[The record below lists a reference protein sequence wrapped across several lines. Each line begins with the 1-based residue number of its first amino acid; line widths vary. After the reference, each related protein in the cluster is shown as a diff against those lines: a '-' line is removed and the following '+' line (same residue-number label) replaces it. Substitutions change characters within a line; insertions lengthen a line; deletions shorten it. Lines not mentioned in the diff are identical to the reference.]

1 MTSAARSAK
10 PAQTVGM
17 SGSKIGPLRW
27 SPPITALVLWP
38 MRVARVI
45 AVLELGGAQL
55 GALRLSLALRAHGI
69 ESRWL
74 AGHAT
79 RKGLALFRAHGVDV
93 EVLGG
98 GPALQYARRR
108 AFAERLAVA
117 LLDEDLVHAH
127 MFGAWWAAAR
137 AVPDGMPLA
146 ASEHNALQWPG
157 RAPARALR
165 EALARVDLFFAHGPA
180 ARSEILA
187 AGFPLERI
195 REGASPIGG
204 TAVSPMHGLPSP
216 RIVFAGR
223 LHPEKGPDLLLD
235 ALARLAEPPPAFLL
249 GAGVM
254 EPELRRR
261 AARLGIGERVHFE
274 GWRDDPA
281 TWIRGASVCVVPSR
295 FDAWSQTAA
304 LAMSLGVPV
313 VGTAV
318 EGLPGVLGDGR
329 GVLVAPED
337 PAALAAAIEGVLS
350 GRLRTD
356 ARAAR
361 LYARGF
367 RPQAV
372 AARYAAAYRD
382 LSASSSLAS
391 AAAAR
396 LSNGVDTRLREA
408 SGIEQPAPASPS
420 A

>member
-1 MTSAARSAK
+1 
-10 PAQTVGM
+10 
-17 SGSKIGPLRW
+17 
-27 SPPITALVLWP
+27 

-45 AVLELGGAQL
+45 AVLEPGGAQL
-55 GALRLSLALRAHGI
+55 GALRLSLALRPQGI

-79 RKGLALFRAHGVDV
+79 REGLALFRARGIEV

-117 LLDEDLVHAH
+117 LREEDVVHAH

-137 AVPDGMPLA
+137 AVPDGLPLA

-157 RAPARALR
+157 RVPARALR

-180 ARSEILA
+180 AREEILA
-187 AGFPLERI
+187 AGLPLERM
-195 REGASPIGG
+195 RAGMSPIDG
-204 TAVSPMHGLPSP
+204 THVSPRRQLPSP

-235 ALARLAEPPPAFLL
+235 ALARLAAPTPTFVL
-249 GAGVM
+249 GAGLM

-261 AARLGIGERVHFE
+261 AERLGIEQHVHFE
-274 GWRDDPA
+274 GWRDEPA
-281 TWIRGASVCVVPSR
+281 SWIAGASVCVVPSR

-337 PAALAAAIEGVLS
+337 PAALADAIEGVLS
-350 GRLRTD
+350 GRLRAD
-356 ARAAR
+356 LRAAR
-361 LYARGF
+361 LYARRF
-367 RPQAV
+367 TPHAV
-372 AARYAAAYRD
+372 AAQYAAAYGD
-382 LSASSSLAS
+382 LCATAGIAGAALA
-391 AAAAR
+391 A
-396 LSNGVDTRLREA
+396 
-408 SGIEQPAPASPS
+408 
-420 A
+420 

>member
-1 MTSAARSAK
+1 
-10 PAQTVGM
+10 
-17 SGSKIGPLRW
+17 
-27 SPPITALVLWP
+27 

-45 AVLELGGAQL
+45 AVLEPGGAQL

-79 RKGLALFRAHGVDV
+79 REGLALFRARGVDV

-108 AFAERLAVA
+108 AFAERLADA
-117 LLDEDLVHAH
+117 LREEDVVHAH

-137 AVPDGMPLA
+137 AVPDGTPLA

-165 EALARVDLFFAHGPA
+165 EALARVDVFFAHGPA
-180 ARSEILA
+180 ARNEILA
-187 AGFPLERI
+187 AGLPPERM
-195 REGASPIGG
+195 RQGMSPIAG
-204 TAVSPMHGLPSP
+204 TGAPPRRRLPSP

-235 ALARLAEPPPAFLL
+235 ALARLAQPPPAFLL
-249 GAGVM
+249 GAGAM

-261 AARLGIGERVHFE
+261 AAHLGISERVHFE

-281 TWIRGASVCVVPSR
+281 NWIAGASVCVVPSR

-337 PAALAAAIEGVLS
+337 PAALADAIAGVLS
-350 GRLRTD
+350 GRLRPD
-356 ARAAR
+356 LRAAR
-361 LYARGF
+361 RYARGF
-367 RPQAV
+367 RPEVV

-382 LSASSSLAS
+382 LCATSGTVSAS
-391 AAAAR
+391 AAA
-396 LSNGVDTRLREA
+396 
-408 SGIEQPAPASPS
+408 
-420 A
+420 

>member
-1 MTSAARSAK
+1 
-10 PAQTVGM
+10 
-17 SGSKIGPLRW
+17 
-27 SPPITALVLWP
+27 

-45 AVLELGGAQL
+45 AVLEPGGAQL
-55 GALRLSLALRAHGI
+55 GALRLSLALRVHGI

-79 RKGLALFRAHGVDV
+79 REGLALFRTRGVDV

-117 LLDEDLVHAH
+117 LRDEDVVHAH

-137 AVPDGMPLA
+137 AVPDGVPLA

-180 ARSEILA
+180 ARAEILA
-187 AGFPLERI
+187 AGLPPERMH
-195 REGASPIGG
+195 EGSSPIAG
-204 TAVSPMHGLPSP
+204 TRVSPLRRLPSP

-249 GAGVM
+249 GTGVL

-261 AARLGIGERVHFE
+261 VARLGIQERVRFE
-274 GWRDDPA
+274 GWRDDPES
-281 TWIRGASVCVVPSR
+281 WIKGASVCVVPSR
-295 FDAWSQTAA
+295 FDAWSQTAV

-329 GVLVAPED
+329 GLLVAPED
-337 PAALAAAIEGVLS
+337 PAALADAIEGVLS

-356 ARAAR
+356 VRTAHR
-361 LYARGF
+361 YARGF

-382 LSASSSLAS
+382 LCAASRTVN
-391 AAAAR
+391 AAAA
-396 LSNGVDTRLREA
+396 
-408 SGIEQPAPASPS
+408 
-420 A
+420 

>member
-1 MTSAARSAK
+1 MA
-10 PAQTVGM
+10 
-17 SGSKIGPLRW
+17 
-27 SPPITALVLWP
+27 
-38 MRVARVI
+38 
-45 AVLELGGAQL
+45 
-55 GALRLSLALRAHGI
+55 
-69 ESRWL
+69 
-74 AGHAT
+74 
-79 RKGLALFRAHGVDV
+79 
-93 EVLGG
+93 
-98 GPALQYARRR
+98 
-108 AFAERLAVA
+108 
-117 LLDEDLVHAH
+117 
-127 MFGAWWAAAR
+127 
-137 AVPDGMPLA
+137 LA

-165 EALARVDLFFAHGPA
+165 EALARVDLFFAHGHA

-187 AGFPLERI
+187 AGLPLARMC
-195 REGASPIGG
+195 EGISPIAG
-204 TAVSPMHGLPSP
+204 TAVSPMPGLPSP

-249 GAGVM
+249 GAGAM

-261 AARLGIGERVHFE
+261 AARLGIAGRVHFE

-281 TWIRGASVCVVPSR
+281 AWIAGASVCVVPSR

-304 LAMSLGVPV
+304 LAMGLGVPV
-313 VGTAV
+313 VATAV

-356 ARAAR
+356 VRAAH

-372 AARYAAAYRD
+372 AALRRRLSRPVRD
-382 LSASSSLAS
+382 LRRGERRSG
-391 AAAAR
+391 R
-396 LSNGVDTRLREA
+396 LSNGVDTAGPRGFRYRAAGGPSADRRHARDSRALRQRTQRRRRRSELVRSGRLRHPRGDARSSQRGDGAVRTSGRKRHRVADQWLARPKPEVLWVGEA
-408 SGIEQPAPASPS
+408 ARGRPCGACLGSRDCRRAARCSWQSSSASVRRDVG
-420 A
+420 ACGCA